1 MRLIFPFILGFF
13 IFGVAGVLLYSQI
26 KCIHNIVF
34 NDIAFICSIICW
46 SISIFCLTF
55 LLILLSMFINIQL
68 NQEKMFI
75 EYQEHYNNLI
85 NQLED
90 IDYSDIKNNCC
101 SEEYDCFAIGCGCCK
116 FGQLHREIIEW
127 NSNLS
132 KRRKAIDNYEW
143 YSVFFGDFYYKL
155 DFIEIP

>member
-1 MRLIFPFILGFF
+1 MSLMFSFVLGFF
-13 IFGVAGVLLYSQI
+13 IFG
-26 KCIHNIVF
+26 IVGILFYFQTDYINNTTF

-46 SISIFCLTF
+46 AISLFCLIF
-55 LLILLSMFINIQL
+55 LSLLFGMFINNQL
-68 NQEKMFI
+68 NQEKNFAQQQ
-75 EYQEHYNNLI
+75 EYYNNLI
-85 NQLED
+85 SQLED
-90 IDYSDIKNNCC
+90 IDCSDIKNNCC

-132 KRRKAIDNYEW
+132 KRRKAMDNYEW